1 MNYQTLKCAKQAF
14 LTRWVSTIK
23 DGNKEMLKKQTIYLA
38 APGFQS
44 VDNWLPIAYEQFRSG
59 DKDVVL
65 LFPYFWVIELIP
77 QNDLLMQIIKEI
89 EIPISLPLFGT
100 KRYLLFQSIDDA
112 RTYIRFSRTVRE
124 IFGSRLSFKKSSTI
138 GLIQKLS
145 SLFVYIPSLLKLRF
159 LSFQNSGVL
168 VWDLLN
174 IQSEPAVNL
183 RNLTIRTKNW
193 RRISINVSPIYAES
207 PTLEGK
213 QASNDDCIISFSE
226 EQTGLMQLQYAID
239 ESNIY
244 KSPVPRHHPR
254 WIQFLQGSSSVQNC
268 RDYKFVLLVS
278 RGVDPP
284 LLTYED
290 KMLIFST
297 IIEEIC
303 GKKDFKLL
311 VKLHP
316 NEDQMSFRRD
326 LEFIRTNFNLGE
338 SVLSNVSLTQEHI
351 LVVAAQAEFGIAYFS
366 GTIADM
372 VRVGCPAIQFL
383 LFKDN
388 DSSELKR
395 EKLLLDKGMAELV
408 KSIDT
413 FAPTVDRIINERT
426 NLLNSQSHAYSNY
439 FYSGKPTESFL
450 LPFSIFPDSI

>member
-1 MNYQTLKCAKQAF
+1 MHTV
-14 LTRWVSTIK
+14 LTRWVSTSK
-23 DGNKEMLKKQTIYLA
+23 DGNNEMPKKQTIYLA

-44 VDNWLPIAYEQFRSG
+44 VDNWLPIACEQFKSG
-59 DKDVVL
+59 DKNVVL

-77 QNDLLMQIIKEI
+77 QNDLLMKIIKEI
-89 EIPISLPLFGT
+89 QIPISLPMFGT

-112 RTYIRFSRTVRE
+112 RTYIRLSRTVRD
-124 IFGSRLSFKKSSTI
+124 ILDSRLSLKKSSTI
-138 GLIQKLS
+138 AFIQKMSRLA
-145 SLFVYIPSLLKLRF
+145 VDIPIIFKLRF
-159 LSFQNSGVL
+159 LGFQNNGVL

-193 RRISINVSPIYAES
+193 RRISINVSPIYAEL

-213 QASNDDCIISFSE
+213 QASSNDRVISFSE
-226 EQTGLMQLQYAID
+226 EQTRLMQLQYAID

-244 KSPVPRHHPR
+244 KSPVPRHHPN
-254 WIQFLQGSSSVQNC
+254 WIQFLQGFSSVQNC
-268 RDYKFVLLVS
+268 KDYKFVLLVS
-278 RGVDPP
+278 RGIDPP

-303 GKKDFKLL
+303 GKKKFKLL

-316 NEDQMSFRRD
+316 NEDQMSFQRD
-326 LEFIRTNFNLGE
+326 LDFIRSNYSLEE
-338 SVLSNVSLTQEHI
+338 SVFNNVSLTQEHV

-408 KSIDT
+408 KSIDS
-413 FAPTVDRIINERT
+413 FAPTVDRIIHNHT
-426 NLLNSQSHAYSNY
+426 KSLTAQSHAYNNY

-450 LPFSIFPDSI
+450 LPFPIVPGSI